1 MDPNSISLESMSKN
15 FEYEKVSRL
24 VDDME
29 IDDLKN
35 ISKYFCKMYLKQ
47 QEVITSLMNVEI

>member
-1 MDPNSISLESMSKN
+1 MDPNSISLDSMSKN
-15 FEYEKVSRL
+15 FEYERVSRL
-24 VDDME
+24 VDNME
-29 IDDLKN
+29 MDDLKN

>member
-15 FEYEKVSRL
+15 FEYERVSRL